1 MGQPSPAGEEEVIAL
16 LRTCTRLLFCNGQ
29 TTERTV
35 RNVTRLAAHFGLT
48 VSVGPRWGEVALRF
62 MRPGQGE
69 RLEIVPAIPAGV
81 EMHKVTETLEVMD
94 AVRAGHLPPA
104 AALDRLAAVEHLA
117 PVSQL
122 RFAAL
127 AGAGAAALSV
137 IFGATDPVT
146 ILLVFASAFAGA
158 VLRRWLARV
167 APTPLPQPLGAAF
180 LAGIVAVGI
189 ARLLPSSAVF
199 VIALCPCMV
208 LVPGPHLLNGAIDLA
223 RMRLPLALERLS
235 YAGLLILLITVG
247 LLAGL
252 SVGGQS
258 IPLTPGGANVAL
270 PVDMIAAG
278 IAVAAYGTFFS
289 MPWRRLPLPMAVG
302 MVAHALHWGVLA
314 VGGGAALSSFVACLF
329 VGAVVTPL
337 SNRLHMPFAA
347 FAFASVVSL
356 IPGSYVFRMADALI
370 GMANA
375 GSAAAPQLLT
385 AAAVYGTT
393 AMAIMVAMAF
403 GLILPKMLIEDIDPP
418 ADL

>member
-1 MGQPSPAGEEEVIAL
+1 MGAASPAGEEEVIAL
-16 LRTCTRLLFCNGQ
+16 LRACARLLFCNGQ

-35 RNVTRLAAHFGLT
+35 RNLTRLADHFGLT
-48 VSVGPRWGEVALRF
+48 LSVGARWGEVALRF
-62 MRPGQGE
+62 ERRERGE
-69 RLEIVPAIPAGV
+69 WLEIVPAIPAGV
-81 EMHKVTETLEVMD
+81 EMHKVTETLKIMD
-94 AVRAGHLPPA
+94 AVRSGSLAPADALVRIKDVEHLPP
-104 AALDRLAAVEHLA
+104 
-117 PVSQL
+117 VSLL
-122 RFAAL
+122 RFAGL

-146 ILLVFASAFAGA
+146 ILLVFISAFAGA
-158 VLRRWLARV
+158 CLRRWLARV

-180 LAGIVAVGI
+180 LAGLIAVGVGH
-189 ARLLPSSAVF
+189 LLPSSAVF

-223 RMRLPLALERLS
+223 RMRVPLAIERLAFAS
-235 YAGLLILLITVG
+235 LLVLLITVG

-258 IPLTPGGANVAL
+258 IPLTAGGASVAL
-270 PVDMIAAG
+270 PVDMVAAG

-289 MPWRRLPLPMAVG
+289 MPWRWLPLPMAVG
-302 MVAHALHWGVLA
+302 MVAHALHWSVLA
-314 VGGGAALSSFVACLF
+314 LGGGAALSSFVACLF

-337 SNRLHMPFAA
+337 SNRLHLPFAA

-356 IPGSYVFRMADALI
+356 IPGSFVFRMADALI

-418 ADL
+418 KDT